1 MDTINWQAERSW
13 PFRNRNRVV
22 TLVLRL
28 VAMEDAI
35 TPPPREFPH
44 STPLSTCLHN
54 ATPARSC
61 ARVRACKRGI
71 KTPVSSKLDNVQ
83 RLRGHTFSLLRVL
96 LSARV
101 RSAISQPLA
110 LHGSSMV
117 VLRLPRGTVAR
128 VQPTAEL
135 VSWFSQGFY
144 DARRY
149 E

>member
-71 KTPVSSKLDNVQ
+71 KTRWLETRQ
-83 RLRGHTFSLLRVL
+83 R
-96 LSARV
+96 
-101 RSAISQPLA
+101 
-110 LHGSSMV
+110 
-117 VLRLPRGTVAR
+117 
-128 VQPTAEL
+128 PTATRSHFLPFARAFVRPCPFCHLATPGAPRLFYGCPTTSPRHGRPCPADSRVGLL
-135 VSWFSQGFY
+135 VFSRFL
-144 DARRY
+144 RRSTI
-149 E
+149 